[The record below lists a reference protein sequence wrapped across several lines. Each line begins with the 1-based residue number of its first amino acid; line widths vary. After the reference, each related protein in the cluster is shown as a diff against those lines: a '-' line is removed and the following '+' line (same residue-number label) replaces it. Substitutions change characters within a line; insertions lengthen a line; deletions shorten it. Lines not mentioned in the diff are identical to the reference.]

1 MLHGL
6 SCVGAPQLAEFDQWM
21 GTGKKFRLVEKTKQK
36 HFFLK
41 QWVTQE
47 CFEHRMWP
55 CRGHAGCYAFVSTL
69 KNRGKDGLAVKSS
82 ESVDPQARAMGG
94 RTHSW
99 AMGSTDYSTGWVDFF
114 VRASKFGRSWSIQ
127 E

>member
-1 MLHGL
+1 MPLG
-6 SCVGAPQLAEFDQWM
+6 LAEFDQWM
-21 GTGKKFRLVEKTKQK
+21 GTGKKFRLVEKK
-36 HFFLK
+36 HIFFLK

-69 KNRGKDGLAVKSS
+69 KNRGKDGLAVKISD
-82 ESVDPQARAMGG
+82 SVDPQARAMGG

-127 E
+127 K